1 MRLIR
6 PSTLIILVSS
16 INAFQHPT
24 FASRLSIASKA
35 TPTTSESI
43 LNDAKGHPNS
53 NLASAIFE
61 WEKIHAQTSTLKKQD
76 FSTRDGLRLVDTLA
90 RDILT
95 TVLTDSPTY
104 SDLVQEGMVAL
115 LRAMS
120 TYNTY
125 RSFATEDEGFA
136 VYAKKSVQSAL
147 LNFLA
152 HSSRPISLPQSLQ
165 NTLAEANAAAARLR
179 IKIGKEP
186 SLIQVAREINTP
198 PEKLALYRKLH
209 RTIVG
214 RIETFVSM
222 EDGLEIYD
230 PTLEGSMSTPK
241 FTEDEGSDDDEDMT
255 EQDLYAVNLKEDN
268 WDTRPPER
276 TVIPMRDVT
285 PDKEEINNPLLYTHH
300 KRLKNEL
307 NQFLLETL
315 TKEER
320 EVIQLRFG
328 LVDSQHGGK
337 GWNASQISKRMGL
350 TKAEVVEIASEA
362 LDRLRK
368 AATATG
374 DDPFVEV
381 SL

>member
-1 MRLIR
+1 
-6 PSTLIILVSS
+6 
-16 INAFQHPT
+16 
-24 FASRLSIASKA
+24 
-35 TPTTSESI
+35 
-43 LNDAKGHPNS
+43 
-53 NLASAIFE
+53 
-61 WEKIHAQTSTLKKQD
+61 
-76 FSTRDGLRLVDTLA
+76 
-90 RDILT
+90 
-95 TVLTDSPTY
+95 
-104 SDLVQEGMVAL
+104 
-115 LRAMS
+115 
-120 TYNTY
+120 
-125 RSFATEDEGFA
+125 
-136 VYAKKSVQSAL
+136 
-147 LNFLA
+147 
-152 HSSRPISLPQSLQ
+152 
-165 NTLAEANAAAARLR
+165 
-179 IKIGKEP
+179 
-186 SLIQVAREINTP
+186 
-198 PEKLALYRKLH
+198 
-209 RTIVG
+209 
-214 RIETFVSM
+214 
-222 EDGLEIYD
+222 
-230 PTLEGSMSTPK
+230 MSTPK

-285 PDKEEINNPLLYTHH
+285 PDKKEINNPLLYTHH

>member
-6 PSTLIILVSS
+6 QSTLIILVSS

-222 EDGLEIYD
+222 EDGLEIYV
-230 PTLEGSMSTPK
+230 S
-241 FTEDEGSDDDEDMT
+241 
-255 EQDLYAVNLKEDN
+255 
-268 WDTRPPER
+268 
-276 TVIPMRDVT
+276 
-285 PDKEEINNPLLYTHH
+285 
-300 KRLKNEL
+300 
-307 NQFLLETL
+307 FLMYL
-315 TKEER
+315 TCI
-320 EVIQLRFG
+320 V
-328 LVDSQHGGK
+328 
-337 GWNASQISKRMGL
+337 QIYYSWC
-350 TKAEVVEIASEA
+350 
-362 LDRLRK
+362 DQ
-368 AATATG
+368 
-374 DDPFVEV
+374 
-381 SL
+381 